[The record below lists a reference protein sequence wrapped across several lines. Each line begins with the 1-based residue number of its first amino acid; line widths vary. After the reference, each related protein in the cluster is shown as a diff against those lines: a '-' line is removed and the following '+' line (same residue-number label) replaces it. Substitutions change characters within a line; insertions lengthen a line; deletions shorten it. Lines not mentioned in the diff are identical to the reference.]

1 MPFMSVPIL
10 STCSPRVSRDSIF
23 ISKQAS
29 KQASKAT
36 HKIFKIFGLSGEAL
50 LFLANFF
57 SPKAIL
63 FNLQTKS
70 RGLVGNFSIY
80 VTDVENWP
88 LVTVGAFQQA
98 RYGARYA

>member
-1 MPFMSVPIL
+1 MSFYAF
-10 STCSPRVSRDSIF
+10 SACSPSVSRESIF

-36 HKIFKIFGLSGEAL
+36 LKIFKIFGLSGEAL

-70 RGLVGNFSIY
+70 RGLVGNLSIY
-80 VTDVENWP
+80 VTDVENWH
-88 LVTVGAFQQA
+88 LVTVRAFQQA